1 MIGERRRGMMFG
13 VDKFIPTHALVATQT
28 VVLFVA
34 VLIGIAVV
42 RRYRPLVSGLLLL
55 TASAR
60 FVLPAQQ
67 TRHRAAQ

>member
-1 MIGERRRGMMFG
+1 MIGQRRRGMTLG
-13 VDKFIPTHALVATQT
+13 LDKFIPAHALVATQT

-42 RRYRPLVSGLLLL
+42 RCYRPLLSGLLLL
-55 TASAR
+55 TAPTR

-67 TRHRAAQ
+67 TRRRATQ